1 METPDRH
8 REWHIDTE
16 HTYGSPD
23 RVGTANGSPK
33 SHHSVN
39 SEMLD
44 LKLGRKKAESELQQL
59 ANRVALLKMEE
70 HKAQEKVKETK
81 LRAAEIVE

>member
-1 METPDRH
+1 MEASDN
-8 REWHIDTE
+8 REWHLETD
-16 HTYGSPD
+16 HHYGSPE
-23 RVGTANGSPK
+23 RLGTSGGSPK
-33 SHHSVN
+33 SHHSAN